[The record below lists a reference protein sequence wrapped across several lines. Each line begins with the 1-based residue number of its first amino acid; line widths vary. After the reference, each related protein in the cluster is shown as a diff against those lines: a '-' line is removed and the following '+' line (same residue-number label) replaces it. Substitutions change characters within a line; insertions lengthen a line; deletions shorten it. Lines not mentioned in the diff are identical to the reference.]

1 MKNALLELW
10 VEKNHWQPAPVY
22 SATVKTGSPGTT
34 LPPVGPGWASAVRP
48 RPAKGEKPLDFPE
61 TGTSP
66 LPRRKR
72 SVPFP
77 LGVRICPGESV
88 PRATANHLNY
98 FKVRVCQE
106 AVWEAFKIFWD
117 RIPDREEYWSWM
129 KLCEDGNT
137 SIFEIGGNFSQSEEH
152 QNLIVKRLSSTRE
165 TTSSSGP
172 SAPASEDTTLRDAR
186 AIVLPPEEVFIEGA
200 SDRRSERTD
209 ESIPNEIGDVTEKP
223 TKLTAEQVVEFS
235 IHLSGPQ
242 FAEALSDPAG
252 VQEQHLSEQFI
263 AQVETA
269 FDGLP
274 GYKDIRVLTFR
285 SPQES
290 GSGVDVRFAVTFDGE
305 TFSNATWDRTNLH
318 SNKVENHGLE
328 GLEGKPAV
336 VYTVSDFRDFVAE
349 ALHRDLLLGN
359 TTLSPDPDSLSLLS
373 VRDVLFPNPED
384 PTWNTESPSL
394 LVPPPFVPI
403 LASSRSLLQRPTF
416 LGGCVVLLKHSD
428 NSLRGERP
436 SAGESTASNVFSL
449 DFDEPGL
456 THVEGSEG
464 LLLVNSLPSTAP
476 THAVPRETMPS
487 TLDPGMP
494 WSSAPPAASPFPVR
508 SLAEETASSFGPQ
521 PDSSL
526 ESELLLGSGAGSG
539 LELDPIASQWRKPSV
554 EQAISATPP
563 ASSLGGKGW
572 PSPSEDVDEGRVVD
586 DLVDIVSLTEVTP
599 SPGVGEGLLALSETT
614 NEPIFGE
621 TTTQPVPAFW
631 TSESL
636 TAELPPHSP
645 EASGLEGDSV
655 VTEQKETVELSTA
668 ERLDVGVLAVE
679 PGMESEW
686 TGWRKPDVVQGEA
699 ASSPGLSVEDLWV
712 DGSQIPGAHF
722 SIHGPSSSEP
732 LATSTG
738 PKTAVAA
745 AVDAKISSQAPYLT
759 ESFTDPEDHSKPPK
773 SGQGG
778 PALWNA
784 ESNLDSPA
792 TVGPAEGTTSLLP
805 KAPVTQATDWP
816 PTIRSPQMEDEV
828 MTGVQDISLEL
839 DRLGTVY
846 HLSELNEEEGS
857 DARTRTETPADVHAT
872 ELARVAWTTRAD
884 HQPDRA
890 LVVFFSLRVTN
901 MMFSEDLFNKN
912 SPEYKALEQRFLEL
926 LVPYLQ
932 SNLTGFQN
940 LEILNFRNGSIVVNS
955 RMKFAKP
962 VPRDVTSAVYV
973 ILEDFCNTAYQTM
986 NLAIDKFSL
995 DVESGEQAD
1004 PCKFEAC
1011 DEFSECLV
1019 NRGSGEAECVCYPG
1033 YLSVQGLPCQSVCDL
1048 QPDFCLNDGKCDII
1062 LGHGAICRCRVGANW
1077 WYRGQHCEEYVSEP
1091 LVVGIAVASVAGFLL
1106 VASAVIFFLARTLR
1120 GQYAKSEI
1128 EGSFR
1133 RQDDSP
1139 SSTENAVKY
1148 NPMFE
1153 SDTTSGWDRSGRN
1166 HPQLT
1171 SYSST
1176 SGETSTDL
1184 SSEEIRHI
1192 YENSELSKEEIQD
1205 RIRILE
1211 LYAKD
1216 RQFAEFVRQHQMKYL

>member
-1 MKNALLELW
+1 MSLLPWKTSLGILIFVFLERHLPTLTGNK
-10 VEKNHWQPAPVY
+10 ESDYSTAPAY
-22 SATVKTGSPGTT
+22 LAADKTRAPGTPS
-34 LPPVGPGWASAVRP
+34 PPVGPGRASTTLP
-48 RPAKGEKPLDFPE
+48 RPAGEEQPLDFRE
-61 TGTSP
+61 AGTRP

-72 SVPFP
+72 SAPLP

-88 PRATANHLNY
+88 PKATANHLNY

-117 RIPDREEYWSWM
+117 RLPEREEYWTWM

-137 SIFEIGGNFSQSEEH
+137 SVFEIGSNFSRSEEH
-152 QNLIVKRLSSTRE
+152 QNLIMKKLSSPKE
-165 TTSSSGP
+165 TSSSAGP
-172 SAPASEDTTLRDAR
+172 STPAGDATTLRDAW
-186 AIVLPPEEVFIEGA
+186 AAVPPPEEVFIEGA
-200 SDRRSERTD
+200 SDRSLERTD

-223 TKLTAEQVVEFS
+223 TKPTAEQVVEFS
-235 IHLSGPQ
+235 IHLSGPR
-242 FAEALSDPAG
+242 FTEALSDPTS
-252 VQEQHLSEQFI
+252 VHHQHLSEHFI
-263 AQVETA
+263 SQVENA

-274 GYKDIRVLTFR
+274 GYKDIRVLKFR
-285 SPQES
+285 SPEES
-290 GSGVDVRFAVTFDGE
+290 GSGMDVHFAVTFDGE
-305 TFSNATWDRTNLH
+305 TISNATWDRINLR

-328 GLEGKPAV
+328 DLEDKPTV
-336 VYTVSDFRDFVAE
+336 VYTVSNFRDFVSQ
-349 ALHRDLLLGN
+349 ALRRNLLLGN
-359 TTLSPDPDSLSLLS
+359 TTLSPDPDSLLLLS

-394 LVPPPFVPI
+394 LAPPPFG
-403 LASSRSLLQRPTF
+403 LDNTLQ
-416 LGGCVVLLKHSD
+416 
-428 NSLRGERP
+428 GEHP
-436 SAGESTASNVFSL
+436 SADESTASSVFPL
-449 DFDEPGL
+449 DFDKPGL

-464 LLLVNSLPSTAP
+464 LLFVNSLPSTTP
-476 THAVPRETMPS
+476 TRAVPRETMPS
-487 TLDPGMP
+487 TLDPGTP
-494 WSSAPPAASPFPVR
+494 WSSAPPVASPFPLK
-508 SLAEETASSFGPQ
+508 SLAEETASPFGLQ
-521 PDSSL
+521 PDSSP
-526 ESELLLGSGAGSG
+526 ESELLLGSGSGSG
-539 LELDPIASQWRKPSV
+539 LEPDPITSPWRKPSV
-554 EQAISATPP
+554 ERAINAAPS
-563 ASSLGGKGW
+563 ASSLGGRGL
-572 PSPSEDVDEGRVVD
+572 PSPSEDVE
-586 DLVDIVSLTEVTP
+586 DLVDAVGLTEVTP
-599 SPGVGEGLLALSETT
+599 SGVTAGVGEGLLALSETT
-614 NEPIFGE
+614 DEPISVE
-621 TTTQPVPAFW
+621 TTTQPVPVFW

-636 TAELPPHSP
+636 SAELPPRSS
-645 EASGLEGDSV
+645 ETSGLEGDSA
-655 VTEQKETVELSTA
+655 VTEQEEAVELSAT
-668 ERLDVGVLAVE
+668 ERLDVGVSAAR
-679 PGMESEW
+679 PGPESER
-686 TGWRKPDVVQGEA
+686 TEQPKPGVAHGEA
-699 ASSPGLSVEDLWV
+699 ASSPGLSVKDLWV
-712 DGSQIPGAHF
+712 DGSPIPDAHF
-722 SIHGPSSSEP
+722 NTQGPSSARP
-732 LATSTG
+732 LATSAG

-745 AVDAKISSQAPYLT
+745 AVDAKKSSQAPYLM
-759 ESFTDPEDHSKPPK
+759 ESFTGPEDHSKPPE
-773 SGQGG
+773 SGQAG
-778 PALWNA
+778 PAPWNA
-784 ESNLDSPA
+784 ESNFVSPT
-792 TVGPAEGTTSLLP
+792 TVGPVKSTTSLP
-805 KAPVTQATDWP
+805 PRAPLTQATDWR
-816 PTIRSPQMEDEV
+816 PTISSPQLEDEV

-839 DRLGTVY
+839 DRVGTGYY
-846 HLSELNEEEGS
+846 HSELNQEEGS
-857 DARTRTETPADVHAT
+857 DAGTREEMSTDVHAT
-872 ELARVAWTTRAD
+872 ELARVVWPTRAG

-962 VPRDVTSAVYV
+962 VPRDVTGAVYM

-995 DVESGEQAD
+995 DVESGDQAD
-1004 PCKFEAC
+1004 PCKFQAC

-1019 NRGSGEAECVCYPG
+1019 NRGSGESECVCYPG
-1033 YLSVQGLPCQSVCDL
+1033 YLSVEGLPCQSVCDL
-1048 QPDFCLNDGKCDII
+1048 QPDFCLNDGKCDVI

-1077 WYRGQHCEEYVSEP
+1077 WYRGEHCEEYVSEP

-1133 RQDDSP
+1133 RQDDSL
-1139 SSTENAVKY
+1139 SSAEHAVKY

-1153 SDTTSGWDRSGRN
+1153 SDTTGCEHSSRTYPR
-1166 HPQLT
+1166 LT

-1176 SGETSTDL
+1176 SGETSTDF

-1216 RQFAEFVRQHQMKYL
+1216 RQFAEFVRQHQMKYM